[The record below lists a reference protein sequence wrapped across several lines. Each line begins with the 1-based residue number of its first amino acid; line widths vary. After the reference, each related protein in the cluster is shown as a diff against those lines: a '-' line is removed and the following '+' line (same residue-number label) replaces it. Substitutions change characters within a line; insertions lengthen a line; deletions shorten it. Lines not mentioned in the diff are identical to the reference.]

1 MKARILALLLALVM
15 VASLFA
21 ACSAGKT
28 DASGTSTG
36 ASQTTDDSK
45 TTEDTKPA
53 KTEKTKIVYWHAYT
67 DQHEEKFLEL
77 AAAFNASQDEYELVA
92 EQQPYSEI
100 DSKTMQ
106 AVRNGTGPDLVN
118 MYPSDAVNYLNE
130 GRLVDLSVYINDPE
144 IGIPNFKDNVPAG
157 QYSEIT
163 QWGDGIYVFPCTTAG
178 EVLFYNKTM
187 FDKYG
192 LEAPKT
198 WTELAECSKIIHEK
212 EGIPGFGTDSLV
224 DTYQCLIMQA
234 GSGYI
239 DEDGNYAIDE
249 TIAKE
254 KLNWFADL
262 VKSGDFRL
270 VGEDVFFSGP
280 FGSQAV
286 ASYIGSSAGVS
297 YVELAVN
304 DTFEIGCVPI
314 PQEGPV
320 RYISSWGNNF
330 ACLST
335 DEDHA
340 RGAYMFLKFLTST
353 ENIVQWAEAFG
364 TVPIYKEARESAEFQ
379 QFAETN
385 IAVKALTEEADD
397 IGMLAQR
404 SRRSGHAHRDR
415 QDGPER
421 CPQRQRRRHRL
432 WRPLRPPAAKPSQSN
447 TRPLQQADVPA
458 DVRLYADQRIPAGPT
473 PAAVPTGRRT
483 YVESPCILYRC
494 PLCLRRRAHAP
505 HAALRAA
512 SGARCARRKD
522 RAGAPGSDLHLPYLD
537 PDRHLR
543 RAARD
548 RPQ

>member
-28 DASGTSTG
+28 DASGASTG

-77 AAAFNASQDEYELVA
+77 AAAFNATQDEYELVA

-249 TIAKE
+249 TIAKGG
-254 KLNWFADL
+254 NVVIPSFAVGRTQELLYFIREIKDKGM
-262 VKSGDFRL
+262 VKSDPDFPVYIDSPLAKKATTIFTGDLRGYLDEAALELVQDGTHMFNFTNLRMTETSEESKMLNMDPTPKVIISASGMCDAGRIRHHLKHNLWRANSAVVFVGFQSPGTLGRRL
-270 VGEDVFFSGP
+270 LDGVEKVKLFGE
-280 FGSQAV
+280 
-286 ASYIGSSAGVS
+286 
-297 YVELAVN
+297 E
-304 DTFEIGCVPI
+304 
-314 PQEGPV
+314 
-320 RYISSWGNNF
+320 
-330 ACLST
+330 
-335 DEDHA
+335 
-340 RGAYMFLKFLTST
+340 
-353 ENIVQWAEAFG
+353 
-364 TVPIYKEARESAEFQ
+364 
-379 QFAETN
+379 
-385 IAVKALTEEADD
+385 IAVKAKIVNFQGLSSHADHDHLVEWIKAFDPKPAHVFVVHGDEDVAPVFAEELCSL
-397 IGMLAQR
+397 GFK
-404 SRRSGHAHRDR
+404 AH
-415 QDGPER
+415 
-421 CPQRQRRRHRL
+421 
-432 WRPLRPPAAKPSQSN
+432 AAKFTECYDLAANEMVSEGYISERKRTAQKS
-447 TRPLQQADVPA
+447 RADN
-458 DVRLYADQRIPAGPT
+458 LYAKLV
-473 PAAVPTGRRT
+473 AAAESLLEFAKRCKGRPNKDISALTGQIISLIERFR
-483 YVESPCILYRC
+483 E
-494 PLCLRRRAHAP
+494 
-505 HAALRAA
+505 
-512 SGARCARRKD
+512 
-522 RAGAPGSDLHLPYLD
+522 
-537 PDRHLR
+537 
-543 RAARD
+543 
-548 RPQ
+548 

>member
-1 MKARILALLLALVM
+1 
-15 VASLFA
+15 
-21 ACSAGKT
+21 
-28 DASGTSTG
+28 
-36 ASQTTDDSK
+36 
-45 TTEDTKPA
+45 
-53 KTEKTKIVYWHAYT
+53 
-67 DQHEEKFLEL
+67 
-77 AAAFNASQDEYELVA
+77 
-92 EQQPYSEI
+92 
-100 DSKTMQ
+100 
-106 AVRNGTGPDLVN
+106 

-224 DTYQCLIMQA
+224 DTYQCLIMQVRA
-234 GSGYI
+234 AHRRGRQLCHRRDHRQGK
-239 DEDGNYAIDE
+239 AQ
-249 TIAKE
+249 
-254 KLNWFADL
+254 L
-262 VKSGDFRL
+262 VRRPCEVRRL
-270 VGEDVFFSGP
+270 PPCRRDVFFSGP

-297 YVELAVN
+297 YVELAVS
-304 DTFEIGCVPI
+304 DAFEIGCVPI

-353 ENIVQWAEAFG
+353 GNIVQWAEAFG
-364 TVPIYKEARESAEFQ
+364 TVPIYKGSPRGAEFQ

-397 IGMLAQR
+397 IGMLASVPGAAAMRTEIDKMVQSVALNVSDADTAYAAFETACR
-404 SRRSGHAHRDR
+404 ESPSQKVIPPISTGGRPGGRPPGRRPAHSGRAHPPPFQQEGEPVKKSLVFCIDAPVALPASRACAACRTSRRSWRRGALVEKIEPVLPALTYTCHTSILMAAPMPGGTRSCTMKKMTRGGHLDAPWYYMKIGRPRQNAAGHR
-415 QDGPER
+415 
-421 CPQRQRRRHRL
+421 
-432 WRPLRPPAAKPSQSN
+432 PA
-447 TRPLQQADVPA
+447 
-458 DVRLYADQRIPAGPT
+458 
-473 PAAVPTGRRT
+473 RT
-483 YVESPCILYRC
+483 
-494 PLCLRRRAHAP
+494 A
-505 HAALRAA
+505 
-512 SGARCARRKD
+512 
-522 RAGAPGSDLHLPYLD
+522 
-537 PDRHLR
+537 
-543 RAARD
+543 
-548 RPQ
+548 

>member
-28 DASGTSTG
+28 DTPDSGTGT
-36 ASQTTDDSK
+36 SQTPDDSK
-45 TTEDTKPA
+45 TTEDTKPV
-53 KTEKTKIVYWHAYT
+53 KTEKTKIVYWHSYT

-224 DTYQCLIMQA
+224 DTYQCLIIQA

-304 DTFEIGCVPI
+304 DAFEIGCVPI

-397 IGMLAQR
+397 IGMLA
-404 SRRSGHAHRDR
+404 SVPG
-415 QDGPER
+415 
-421 CPQRQRRRHRL
+421 
-432 WRPLRPPAAKPSQSN
+432 AATMRTEIDKMVQSVALN
-447 TRPLQQADVPA
+447 VSDADTA
-458 DVRLYADQRIPAGPT
+458 YAAFETACR
-473 PAAVPTGRRT
+473 
-483 YVESPCILYRC
+483 E
-494 PLCLRRRAHAP
+494 
-505 HAALRAA
+505 ALA
-512 SGARCARRKD
+512 K
-522 RAGAPGSDLHLPYLD
+522 
-537 PDRHLR
+537 
-543 RAARD
+543 
-548 RPQ
+548 

>member
-28 DASGTSTG
+28 DASGASTG

-397 IGMLAQR
+397 IACWPASPAQR
-404 SRRSGHAHRDR
+404 PCAPRSTRWSRALPSTSAT
-415 QDGPER
+415 PT
-421 CPQRQRRRHRL
+421 PPM
-432 WRPLRPPAAKPSQSN
+432 RPLRPPAAKPSQSN

-458 DVRLYADQRIPAGPT
+458 DVRLYADQRIPAGPA

-505 HAALRAA
+505 HAALRADP
-512 SGARCARRKD
+512 GARCARRKD
-522 RAGAPGSDLHLPYLD
+522 RAGAPGPDLHLPYLD
-537 PDRHLR
+537 PDRHLC

-548 RPQ
+548 RAQ

>member
-28 DASGTSTG
+28 DASGASTG

-364 TVPIYKEARESAEFQ
+364 TVPIYKEARESTEFQ

-397 IGMLAQR
+397 IGMLASVPGAAAMRTEIDKMVQ
-404 SRRSGHAHRDR
+404 SVALNVSDADTAYAAF
-415 QDGPER
+415 EAA
-421 CPQRQRRRHRL
+421 
-432 WRPLRPPAAKPSQSN
+432 AAKPSQSN

-458 DVRLYADQRIPAGPT
+458 DVRLYADQRIPAGPA

-494 PLCLRRRAHAP
+494 PLRLRRCTHAP

-512 SGARCARRKD
+512 SGARRARRKD
-522 RAGAPGSDLHLPYLD
+522 RAGAPGPDLHLPYLD
-537 PDRHLR
+537 PDRHLC

-548 RPQ
+548 CAQ